1 VPLRRRFVAST
12 SVFLLWPVCAS
23 AQGAYGDHIR
33 DRDVDTP
40 PRPDP
45 PEPRPPR
52 EPKAAPFGS
61 PGQWVVTGASSVGA
75 SWTTWSASQASSL
88 WVGFSP
94 GLDRFVVRNF
104 SVGVSLNLGFRDS
117 KGYAADGTLEET
129 KSTMYAGALRLGVNL
144 PIAPKLSLYP
154 RLAAGYASMR
164 TTESASAAGSQTAA
178 HDGPWGAVDV
188 PIVWEPKPRFFV
200 AIVPS
205 VSLYPASGQGGPSE
219 GGSDTSVGAGFLVG
233 GTFGGAEPP
242 TEPAPAEE
250 EAGPPPPR
258 FGSNGVL
265 VLTSELQAYGNL
277 TSYMGTDNSSSSYGL
292 TAGADIFVAD
302 HFSVGGALSLG
313 HSSSR
318 GSYVLGGAPYTNDD
332 GTYGFALR
340 AGVEVPLGRHFSLYP
355 RLTMGYGVEN
365 FDLES
370 GTSANKGSDGYLYV
384 NLNAPLLAHLAR
396 HFFVGFGPYVSSDL
410 ARAIT
415 PGNRENK
422 GTTVGVG
429 LTIGGWL

>member
-1 VPLRRRFVAST
+1 MTLRRLFVACS
-12 SVFLLWPVCAS
+12 SLILLWPVCAR
-23 AQGAYGDHIR
+23 AQGAYGDHVR
-33 DRDVDTP
+33 DRDVDSP

-45 PEPRPPR
+45 PEPRPAR

-61 PGQWVVTGASSVGA
+61 PGQWVVTGGSSVGA

-88 WVGFSP
+88 RVVFSP
-94 GLDRFVVRNF
+94 GLDRFVLRNV
-104 SVGVSLNLGFRDS
+104 SVGVSLNLAFGDS

-129 KSTMYAGALRLGVNL
+129 KGTTYAGGLRLGVNL
-144 PIAPKLSLYP
+144 PIAPRLSLYP
-154 RLAAGYASMR
+154 RLTAGYASVR
-164 TTESASAAGSQTAA
+164 TTVSASVAGSQTAA
-178 HDGPWGAVDV
+178 HDGPSGAVDV
-188 PIVWEPKPRFFV
+188 PIVWEPRPRFFV

-242 TEPAPAEE
+242 AEPEPAED
-250 EAGPPPPR
+250 EAGPPLPR

-265 VLTSELQAYGNL
+265 VLSSELEAYGNL
-277 TSYMGTDNSSSSYGL
+277 TSYTGTDNSFSSYGL
-292 TAGADIFVAD
+292 TAGVDIFVAD
-302 HFSVGGALSLG
+302 HVSVGCALSLG
-313 HSSSR
+313 HSSAR
-318 GSYVLGGAPYTNDD
+318 GAYVLGRAPYSDDD

-355 RLTMGYGVEN
+355 RLTMGYGVDN

-370 GTSANKGSDGYLYV
+370 GTNANKGSDGYLYL

-396 HFFVGFGPYVSSDL
+396 HFFVGFGPYVSTDL
-410 ARAIT
+410 ARTYT

-429 LTIGGWL
+429 LIVGGWL